1 MSVDNNFLILVQKR
15 ENANKKEAT
24 PRQQKIYTTVLK
36 KTWKLIETMIKQQQE
51 KRSNTQKG
59 DWEA

>member
-36 KTWKLIETMIKQQQE
+36 KHG
-51 KRSNTQKG
+51 S
-59 DWEA
+59 

>member
-15 ENANKKEAT
+15 ENANKEAT

-36 KTWKLIETMIKQQQE
+36 KHG
-51 KRSNTQKG
+51 S
-59 DWEA
+59 